1 MLTKY
6 MKRFIPITTWMATL
20 VVVAG
25 ALLLFEND
33 LLWKLQEQNLFLDTS
48 LFFNE
53 QMVVPGGL
61 LSWMGTYLTQFFFYP
76 WLGTLLL
83 CLGWLALMWLTKRT
97 FRVSNQWTALTLV
110 PVALLLITIVDMG
123 YWVYFLKLPGHV
135 FVGTLGTIAV
145 VALLWAFRS
154 LPQRFGLPLIF
165 IVITALV
172 GYPLLGIYGL
182 GATLLM
188 GLLIWNLKMP
198 AWQKITGSVLALAG
212 AAIVPLL
219 CYHLVYHQT
228 NLANIYYAALPLF
241 FVTEEYHAYYLPYY
255 GLALFMVLMVVG
267 EALAKKI
274 KTEKMGKWLP
284 LGTQVLL
291 VAALAWG
298 VWHWWYKDENFHHEI
313 RMQHCI
319 EENDWQGVMDEAA
332 LQKDEPTRAIVMMR
346 NLALG
351 RLERQADEMYLYP
364 NGSKRYDAPFDMR
377 LMLVSGPLM
386 YYHYG
391 MINYSARLSTEMGVE
406 FGWRAE
412 NLKLLAKCAIVN
424 KEESRA
430 RKYLN
435 VLKHT
440 TFFAKWAEE
449 ARNMAELKDVARMMH
464 YPNMLSGDGGY
475 VEKFLMNRLA
485 ECIYKD
491 DPYFLEQAMLASLY
505 TKDIDQF
512 WYHFRDYSNL
522 HPNDHMPRHFQEA
535 AYLYGMIQ
543 GMKNL
548 DQLPFDQSVKQSFDS
563 FSQAAERYNDMDVE
577 YAREGLKAFRHTY
590 YYDYYLMR
598 ELPEY

>member
-33 LLWKLQEQNLFLDTS
+33 LLWKLQEQILFLDTS

-83 CLGWLALMWLTKRT
+83 CLGWLALMWLTKRA
-97 FRVSNQWTALTLV
+97 FRVSNEWTALTLV

-135 FVGTLGTIAV
+135 FVGTLGTMAV

-165 IVITALV
+165 IIFTALV

-198 AWQKITGSVLALAG
+198 VWQKITGLVLAVAG

-219 CYHLVYHQT
+219 CYHQVYHQT
-228 NLANIYYAALPLF
+228 NLANIYYAVLPLF
-241 FVTEEYHAYYLPYY
+241 FVTEDYHAYYLPYY

-267 EALAKKI
+267 EALAKMI
-274 KTEKMGKWLP
+274 KTDKIGRWLP
-284 LGTQVLL
+284 IGTQVLL

-351 RLERQADEMYLYP
+351 RLGRQADEMYLYP
-364 NGSKRYDAPFDMR
+364 NGSKRYNAPFDMR

-391 MINYSARLSTEMGVE
+391 MINYSARLCTEMSVE

-424 KEESRA
+424 TEESRA

-435 VLKHT
+435 VL
-440 TFFAKWAEE
+440 
-449 ARNMAELKDVARMMH
+449 
-464 YPNMLSGDGGY
+464 
-475 VEKFLMNRLA
+475 
-485 ECIYKD
+485 
-491 DPYFLEQAMLASLY
+491 
-505 TKDIDQF
+505 
-512 WYHFRDYSNL
+512 
-522 HPNDHMPRHFQEA
+522 
-535 AYLYGMIQ
+535 
-543 GMKNL
+543 
-548 DQLPFDQSVKQSFDS
+548 
-563 FSQAAERYNDMDVE
+563 
-577 YAREGLKAFRHTY
+577 
-590 YYDYYLMR
+590 
-598 ELPEY
+598 

>member
-1 MLTKY
+1 
-6 MKRFIPITTWMATL
+6 MATL

-83 CLGWLALMWLTKRT
+83 CLGWLALMWLTKRA
-97 FRVSNQWTALTLV
+97 FRVSNEWVALTLV

-123 YWVYFLKLPGHV
+123 YWVYFLRLPGHV
-135 FVGTLGTIAV
+135 FVGTLGTMAV

-198 AWQKITGSVLALAG
+198 AWQKITGLVLAVAG
-212 AAIVPLL
+212 AALVPLM

-274 KTEKMGKWLP
+274 KTEKK
-284 LGTQVLL
+284 
-291 VAALAWG
+291 
-298 VWHWWYKDENFHHEI
+298 I
-313 RMQHCI
+313 RTAKMKKI
-319 EENDWQGVMDEAA
+319 R
-332 LQKDEPTRAIVMMR
+332 KMMR
-346 NLALG
+346 
-351 RLERQADEMYLYP
+351 R
-364 NGSKRYDAPFDMR
+364 KT
-377 LMLVSGPLM
+377 
-386 YYHYG
+386 
-391 MINYSARLSTEMGVE
+391 I
-406 FGWRAE
+406 
-412 NLKLLAKCAIVN
+412 LK
-424 KEESRA
+424 
-430 RKYLN
+430 
-435 VLKHT
+435 
-440 TFFAKWAEE
+440 
-449 ARNMAELKDVARMMH
+449 
-464 YPNMLSGDGGY
+464 
-475 VEKFLMNRLA
+475 
-485 ECIYKD
+485 
-491 DPYFLEQAMLASLY
+491 
-505 TKDIDQF
+505 
-512 WYHFRDYSNL
+512 
-522 HPNDHMPRHFQEA
+522 
-535 AYLYGMIQ
+535 
-543 GMKNL
+543 
-548 DQLPFDQSVKQSFDS
+548 
-563 FSQAAERYNDMDVE
+563 
-577 YAREGLKAFRHTY
+577 
-590 YYDYYLMR
+590 
-598 ELPEY
+598 